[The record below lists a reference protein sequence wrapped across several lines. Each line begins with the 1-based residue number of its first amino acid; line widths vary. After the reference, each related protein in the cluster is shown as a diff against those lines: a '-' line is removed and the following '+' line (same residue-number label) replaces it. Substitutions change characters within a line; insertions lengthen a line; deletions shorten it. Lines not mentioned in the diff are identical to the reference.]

1 MCHGQVACYTLDT
14 YGPNI
19 PWIPWQQQTDHKK
32 TVDLR
37 QQLPQWSTSPT
48 QSHHFDFTIWPL
60 PNNVKL
66 LNHSSQTAEPT
77 PPSRAKKQKNTT
89 KCDSKTSRN
98 RPHAFC
104 AITKYFEERRRTDG
118 VHCLS
123 SCYHSWKFL
132 VVDGTWISDH
142 LHGLIQSN
150 VSSWSSFIKFIS
162 LPEYSIKSP
171 MFNG

>member
-32 TVDLR
+32 NC
-37 QQLPQWSTSPT
+37 WSPPTTSSMKY